1 MSLRSCHKQLQI
13 GIVAIF
19 SLLTVSLSLRGQALI
34 SVHSGD
40 NLKSIGMGTLVRYD
54 SPRFYDEK
62 TIKDATGFQPIG
74 KDIPNFPE
82 SKINNW
88 LRFTCTNQTGQATL
102 HLLIQTPSLP
112 EVTVY
117 KKTGDQLN
125 LIFRAGDRYPYWQR
139 QEDDVNFICDL
150 HIPSG
155 DTATYFIRVESD
167 HHLQLPM
174 VVGTRSMV
182 TGFGATNV
190 FIIGAYF
197 GILLVIFFYN
207 LFIYFSVSDK
217 NYLYYIIYVFFLGLA
232 QMSSSGFGFK
242 YFWPGQP
249 ALNQYMVVL
258 TSSLVCMVAI
268 MFAIPFLQQRKY
280 APKLMGVNLYFLVSY
295 TLAIV
300 CNFAGVGFISYIILN
315 VNGFLMAFFVISTSA
330 YISRKGFKP
339 ALFYLVA
346 WSIYMVA
353 LIVYVLKNFGVISSN
368 QFSNY
373 ALYWGSSIEA
383 VLLSIAL
390 ADKINTLTRE
400 KQISQEQALDISLE
414 NERLVREQNLLL
426 EAKVH
431 ERTIELEDTNR
442 SLNDTLENLKA
453 TQSQLVEAE
462 KMASLGV
469 LTAGIAHEINNP
481 INFVKSNIK
490 PLQLDIQDLWEIIA
504 QYEKIDFSDG
514 TISAQLDQIS
524 AFKKRID
531 LPYIKEEI
539 GSLLQGI
546 EDGAIRTAEIV
557 RGLRTFSRV
566 DETELKKVN
575 LYEGL
580 DSTLV
585 LLRSSM
591 PNNIQVVRNYE
602 TIPPVECFP
611 GKLNQVFMNIM
622 SNAMYAMAKKHSGQ
636 TEYLTV
642 STRLYDPE
650 SVEIRIADTGT
661 GMPDSVKEKIFDP
674 FFTTKEIGEGTGL
687 GLSIVFSIIEK
698 HKGKILVHS
707 TLGVGTEFQII
718 LPIVHPSN

>member
-1 MSLRSCHKQLQI
+1 MNLRSCHKQLQI
-13 GIVAIF
+13 GIVALF
-19 SLLTVSLSLRGQALI
+19 TLLTVSLSLKGQEVI
-34 SVHSGD
+34 SVHQGD
-40 NLKSIGMGTLVRYD
+40 NLKSIGMGTSVKYD
-54 SPRFYDEK
+54 PHRFYDEK
-62 TIKDATGFQPIG
+62 TIWDATGFQPIH

-88 LRFTCTNQTGQATL
+88 LRFSCTNQTGQATL
-102 HLLIQTPSLP
+102 HLLIQTPNLP
-112 EVTVY
+112 EVTVF
-117 KKTGDQLN
+117 KQTGDRLN
-125 LIFRAGDRYPYWQR
+125 LIYRAGDRYPYLQR

-155 DTATYFIRVESD
+155 DTATYFIRVVSD

-174 VVGTRSMV
+174 VIGTRSLV
-182 TGFGATNV
+182 TGAGATNV

-207 LFIYFSVSDK
+207 LFIYFSVNDK

-242 YFWPGQP
+242 YFWPDQP
-249 ALNQYMVVL
+249 GLNQYMVIL

-280 APKLMGVNLYFLVSY
+280 APKLMGINLYFLISY
-295 TLAIV
+295 TMAII
-300 CNFAGVGFISYIILN
+300 CDFAGVGFVSYIILN

-346 WSIYMVA
+346 WSIYMLA
-353 LIVYVLKNFGVISSN
+353 LIVYVLKNFGIISSN
-368 QFSNY
+368 NFSNY

-400 KQISQEQALDISLE
+400 KQVSQEQALEISLE

-431 ERTIELEDTNR
+431 ERTIELEDSNR
-442 SLNDTLENLKA
+442 SLHDTLENLKA

-490 PLQLDIQDLWEIIA
+490 PLQLDIQDLWEIID
-504 QYEKIDFSDG
+504 QYEKLDFSVPVSD
-514 TISAQLDQIS
+514 QLALIN
-524 AFKKRID
+524 AFKKKID
-531 LPYIKEEI
+531 LSYIKEEI

-591 PNNIQVVRNYE
+591 PNNVQVVRNFQ

-622 SNAMYAMAKKHSGQ
+622 SNALYAMAKKPSGE

-642 STRLYDPE
+642 STRLYDGDH
-650 SVEIRIADTGT
+650 VEIKIADTGT

-698 HKGKILVHS
+698 HKGRILVHS
-707 TLGVGTEFQII
+707 TIGVGTEFQII